1 MEDIALW
8 NLMLK
13 GDMMSLEVL
22 YRRHYELLLNYGLK
36 YCTDEEMV
44 KDAIQ
49 DLFVKLCNSSR
60 LSSTDY
66 VRSYLLKSL
75 RNILFDKLS
84 SLKVVEDLNELS
96 FELTVDDTYLAAL
109 FKDNDEELLLSKK
122 IMEAYK
128 SLSDNQREAIYLRYI
143 KGLSY
148 KEVAVILDINPQ
160 SSMNLVSRAL
170 TKLRM
175 KIADDNYLFIFSLI
189 CLTPVIFCLLVIVV
203 ICFFSKFKF

>member
-1 MEDIALW
+1 MQRESYYKMEDIVLW

-84 SLKVVEDLNELS
+84 SLKVVEDLSELS

-128 SLSDNQREAIYLRYI
+128 SLPDNQREAIYLRYI

-148 KEVAVILDINPQ
+148 KEVSVILDINPQ

-189 CLTPVIFCLLVIVV
+189 
-203 ICFFSKFKF
+203 FFLKSE

>member
-1 MEDIALW
+1 MQQGSYYKMEDIALW

-36 YCTDEEMV
+36 YCTDEAMV

-189 CLTPVIFCLLVIVV
+189 
-203 ICFFSKFKF
+203 FFLKSE